1 MNKAFWSHFKHLGW
15 LLEKI
20 YLFLTP
26 SKTNGRTASQQ
37 GAPTTCNLTYCEFS
51 QQTYVQTLL
60 ASLGVVIGQT
70 SALQWRGRR
79 RVKAAPLENLVWPEG
94 AIHWL
99 HWGAGRGRGF
109 WHWIAHTSYYRHYT
123 PNPLKTPC
131 IVYSWQHFPSKDKLS
146 FPNLPAS
153 DELAEEQIFWWT
165 DPLGAP
171 ADVLQKA
178 SSKRIRMFWT
188 RLFFVRLG
196 RGWRSGFTGPGRRE
210 GQFDSCL
217 IVVRSLS
224 LSFDSLGEFFFGHNS
239 CWRGL
244 LEDVNAQCW
253 IFLFLYAAPQN
264 STQEKA
270 SSETQG
276 QSVGSGETARRKFF
290 FIWKIK
296 TWFLIMITIN
306 FKIKRCHYLNSVF
319 TAVVIFVA

>member
-1 MNKAFWSHFKHLGW
+1 MWSL
-15 LLEKI
+15 
-20 YLFLTP
+20 
-26 SKTNGRTASQQ
+26 
-37 GAPTTCNLTYCEFS
+37 
-51 QQTYVQTLL
+51 
-60 ASLGVVIGQT
+60 GQT
-70 SALQWRGRR
+70 SALQWRGRGR
-79 RVKAAPLENLVWPEG
+79 GKAAPIENWVWPEG
-94 AIHWL
+94 EIHWL

-123 PNPLKTPC
+123 PNPLKHPELS
-131 IVYSWQHFPSKDKLS
+131 IPSNT
-146 FPNLPAS
+146 FLPRTNYFSQTSQPATNW
-153 DELAEEQIFWWT
+153 LKNRYFWGT

-178 SSKRIRMFWT
+178 PSKRIRIFWT
-188 RLFFVRLG
+188 RLFFIRIG
-196 RGWRSGFTGPGRRE
+196 RGWRSGLTGPGRRE

-244 LEDVNAQCW
+244 LEEVNTQCW
-253 IFLFLYAAPQN
+253 IFISLSYAAPQN
-264 STQEKA
+264 STQEKT

-290 FIWKIK
+290 FIWQIK
-296 TWFLIMITIN
+296 PWFLIMITRN
-306 FKIKRCHYLNSVF
+306 FKIKRGHYLNSVF

>member
-26 SKTNGRTASQQ
+26 SKTNGRIASQQ

-79 RVKAAPLENLVWPEG
+79 RGKAAPLENWVWPEG
-94 AIHWL
+94 EIHWL

-123 PNPLKTPC
+123 PSPLKTPWS
-131 IVYSWQHFPSKDKLS
+131 VYSRQHFPSKDKLF

-153 DELAEEQIFWWT
+153 DELDEEQILRGT
-165 DPLGAP
+165 DPFGCP
-171 ADVLQKA
+171 CGRPPEGPVQTNPDVLNPPIFYTFRPRMKEWIYWSWPERRTVRFVPNSGQVPFIIIWFTWRIFLWSQFVLTG
-178 SSKRIRMFWT
+178 SSG
-188 RLFFVRLG
+188 G
-196 RGWRSGFTGPGRRE
+196 RQRAM
-210 GQFDSCL
+210 L
-217 IVVRSLS
+217 NISLS
-224 LSFDSLGEFFFGHNS
+224 
-239 CWRGL
+239 
-244 LEDVNAQCW
+244 
-253 IFLFLYAAPQN
+253 YAAPQN
-264 STQEKA
+264 STQEKT
-270 SSETQG
+270 SSETQV
-276 QSVGSGETARRKFF
+276 QIVGSGETARRKFF

-296 TWFLIMITIN
+296 PWFLIMITIN

>member
-26 SKTNGRTASQQ
+26 SKTNGRIASQQ

-51 QQTYVQTLL
+51 QQTHVQTLL

-79 RVKAAPLENLVWPEG
+79 REKAAPLENWVWPEG
-94 AIHWL
+94 EIHWL

-123 PNPLKTPC
+123 PNPLKTPWS
-131 IVYSWQHFPSKDKLS
+131 VYSWQHFPSKDKLF

-153 DELAEEQIFWWT
+153 DELAEEQIFRGT

-178 SSKRIRMFWT
+178 PSKRIRMFWT
-188 RLFFVRLG
+188 RLFFIRLG

-239 CWRGL
+239 CWLGL

-253 IFLFLYAAPQN
+253 IFLFLTLPFRIQLRKRHPRKLRG
-264 STQEKA
+264 SQSGREKRRGESF
-270 SSETQG
+270 SSFERL
-276 QSVGSGETARRKFF
+276 SHDF
-290 FIWKIK
+290 
-296 TWFLIMITIN
+296 
-306 FKIKRCHYLNSVF
+306 
-319 TAVVIFVA
+319 